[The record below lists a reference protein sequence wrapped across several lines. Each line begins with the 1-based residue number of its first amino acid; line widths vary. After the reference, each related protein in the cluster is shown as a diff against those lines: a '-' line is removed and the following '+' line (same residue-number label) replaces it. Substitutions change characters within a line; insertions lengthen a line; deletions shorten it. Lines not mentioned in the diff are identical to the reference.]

1 VGRKNIKDKI
11 INYMNKIMKILERL
25 PCDNRIHFIIGAILT
40 SFLLVCG
47 VNVFFTFM
55 ILTLTAYGIELYRKM
70 TDPEGYELYDALVVL
85 VGGVVVILPIIIK
98 VY

>member
-1 VGRKNIKDKI
+1 MGRKNIKDKI

-47 VNVFFTFM
+47 VNIFFTFM
-55 ILTLTAYGIELYRKM
+55 ILTLTAYGIELYQKI
-70 TDPEGYELYDALVVL
+70 TDHEDYKLYDALVVL